1 MTTEEKLQ
9 HFYDVSMESA
19 REEAQKALEEYRRAL
34 DDMFEEHKK
43 EITKMVFDKIEKD
56 RTFLKYGI
64 PINFLKVSKITLVK
78 RTSEIHY
85 VLVIKDINNLKF

>member
-43 EITKMVFDKIEKD
+43 EKEKSAEL
-56 RTFLKYGI
+56 RLKLQSVKLIKHYLQSS
-64 PINFLKVSKITLVK
+64 FTLNENCQ
-78 RTSEIHY
+78 RNSRS
-85 VLVIKDINNLKF
+85 

>member
-43 EITKMVFDKIEKD
+43 EKEKSAELRLKLKRKMQSVKLIKH
-56 RTFLKYGI
+56 Y
-64 PINFLKVSKITLVK
+64 SKSSFTLNENCQ
-78 RTSEIHY
+78 RNSRS
-85 VLVIKDINNLKF
+85 

>member
-19 REEAQKALEEYRRAL
+19 REEAQKALEEYRKAL

-43 EITKMVFDKIEKD
+43 EKEESVF
-56 RTFLKYGI
+56 
-64 PINFLKVSKITLVK
+64 SKLFK
-78 RTSEIHY
+78 
-85 VLVIKDINNLKF
+85 